1 MANTNMN
8 RQVIDIRTSA
18 GVGDISNEIL
28 RRWSDKG
35 YDQAVKE
42 GNYDR
47 SRERLNFEIAKGGK
61 VVPVDKDRPLDKR
74 MAEMLASRGIKDP
87 NIGRVNPNIR
97 TAVQFIFSGSHDR
110 MTELAFGNQKVD
122 FEAKSGNE
130 NVKRMPEIEEWAKDI
145 YNFVA
150 RKFGEENI
158 ISFVVHLDETTAHA
172 HCDIVPVN
180 EQGRISYKDV
190 FHGHNKAEYKQ
201 FILQLHNELA
211 EVNRKWGLARGTSKV
226 LTGAKG
232 HTTESYRRWLNQEC
246 DSLEERRSNLQNAI
260 SELNKELAICEKK
273 QKSFT
278 TMIEN
283 LTAKK
288 EELER
293 ELQPLRELQ
302 KNGDAIS
309 QEIAQKI
316 QDLENRKAFVEEKLA
331 EKEAKLSSTVQ
342 EIDSLR
348 QDKEALEQ
356 EASELAE
363 KASASEQDWAHS
375 KGAVMNE
382 LLAGTMMHVFTSRYQ
397 RLPDDVK
404 EIFSDT
410 LLEQLAT
417 DGNHV
422 ATVALA
428 LMCEYVEQATSIAQ
442 THGGGGGGP
451 GGGWRKKDDEDE
463 RMFARR
469 SLAMARRMCK
479 SPGRRKKM

>member
-1 MANTNMN
+1 MN

-145 YNFVA
+145 YDFVA

-211 EVNRKWGLARGTSKV
+211 EVNSKWGLARGTSKV

-246 DSLEERRSNLQNAI
+246 DSLEERRSNLQKALD
-260 SELNKELAICEKK
+260 ELNKELATAMTK

-331 EKEAKLSSTVQ
+331 EKEAKLYSTVQ
-342 EIDSLR
+342 EIDNLR
-348 QDKEALEQ
+348 QDKETLEQ

-382 LLAGTMMHVFTSRYQ
+382 LLAGMMMHEFTSRYQ
-397 RLPDDVK
+397 RLPDDAK

>member
-1 MANTNMN
+1 MN

-35 YDQAVKE
+35 YNMAVKE

-47 SRERLNFEIAKGGK
+47 SREHLNFEIAKGGK
-61 VVPVDKDRPLDKR
+61 VVPVDKSRPLDKR
-74 MAEMLASRGIKDP
+74 MAEMLTSRGIKDP
-87 NIGRVNPNIR
+87 NIGRENPNIR
-97 TAVQFIFSGSHDR
+97 TAVQFVFSGSHDR
-110 MTELAFGNQKVD
+110 MTELAFGSQEVD
-122 FEAKSGNE
+122 FEAKRGNE
-130 NVKRMPEIEEWAKDI
+130 NVKRMPEIEQWAKDI
-145 YNFVA
+145 YDFVA

-190 FHGHNKAEYKQ
+190 FHGHTKAEYKQ

-226 LTGAKG
+226 LTGARG

-246 DSLEERRSNLQNAI
+246 DSLEQRRDNLQKAI
-260 SELNKELAICEKK
+260 DELNRELATAMTK

-278 TMIEN
+278 TMIAN
-283 LTAKK
+283 LTAEKDSLEK
-288 EELER
+288 ELK
-293 ELQPLRELQ
+293 PLRELQ
-302 KNGDAIS
+302 KNSDAVS
-309 QEIAQKI
+309 QDIARKI
-316 QDLENRKAFVEEKLA
+316 QDLENRKAIVEEKLA
-331 EKEAKLSSTVQ
+331 EKEEKLSSTVQ

-348 QDKEALEQ
+348 HDKEALEQ
-356 EASELAE
+356 EAEELAE
-363 KASASEQDWAHS
+363 KATASELDWAHS

-382 LLAGTMMHVFTSRYQ
+382 LLAGTMMHEFTSCYQ
-397 RLPDDVK
+397 RLPDDAKAV
-404 EIFSDT
+404 FGDT

-428 LMCEYVEQATSIAQ
+428 LMCEYVDQATSIAQ

-451 GGGWRKKDDEDE
+451 TGGWRKKDDEDE

-469 SLAMARRMCK
+469 SLAMARRMCRT
-479 SPGRRKKM
+479 SGRRKKM